1 MREKMI
7 YASSKGTLGMI
18 SHMSFLHLHLSDCDD
33 FEFEEVKKEVLFK
46 STSA

>member
-7 YASSKGTLGMI
+7 YASSKGILGMI
-18 SHMSFLHLHLSDCDD
+18 SKLSFVHLHLSEYGD
-33 FEFEEVKKEVLFK
+33 FEFEEVKKEVLSK